1 MASFKKIFWINVII
15 VIIVA
20 FNLRAPITA
29 TAVGPIIDIIKDKYY
44 LNSTVAGILTSLPL
58 IAFGGISFIVGY
70 FSPIRAIV
78 FGIFLIFLGEIIRS
92 YFGVYGLFLGM
103 LAMGCGIAIAN
114 VLLPSFIKEKF
125 PKKMASIMG
134 IYSLVLSISSIIG
147 IALAIPLLSV
157 FDLAGAMFFWAI
169 FSFVALVVYYP
180 QAKNGRFF
188 RIKKKAHK
196 KINLFINLT
205 TWKITLFMGFQSF
218 LAYSLFFWYV
228 QIVVE
233 KGFDKEFSTSMVLF
247 AQLVAAPVSL
257 FGPLLLGKLRQN
269 LHTFYIA
276 GLCSMYVIAFG
287 MLFIFDSKISIIIS
301 AFIMGFPWGGV
312 FGIALLFIAQKSSN
326 AQIAARLSALAQGFG
341 YLIAAQG
348 QWIIG
353 FLHDKFENFSF
364 AILMLVFVG
373 ILVNIFG
380 YLSYKSQI
388 IK

>member
-20 FNLRAPITA
+20 FNLRAPI

-58 IAFGGISFIVGY
+58 IAFGSISFIVGY

-134 IYSLVLSISSIIG
+134 IYSLVLSISSIMG

-169 FSFVALVVYYP
+169 FSFIALVVYYP

-196 KINLFINLT
+196 KINLFTNLT

-287 MLFIFDSKISIIIS
+287 ILFIFDSKISIIIIS

-312 FGIALLFIAQKSSN
+312 LAL
-326 AQIAARLSALAQGFG
+326 RC
-341 YLIAAQG
+341 
-348 QWIIG
+348 
-353 FLHDKFENFSF
+353 FLLHKK
-364 AILMLVFVG
+364 ALML
-373 ILVNIFG
+373 
-380 YLSYKSQI
+380 K
-388 IK
+388 

>member
-58 IAFGGISFIVGY
+58 IAFGSISFIVGY

-287 MLFIFDSKISIIIS
+287 ILFIFDSKISIIIS

>member
-1 MASFKKIFWINVII
+1 MVFFKKIFWINVAI

-29 TAVGPIIDIIKDKYY
+29 VGPNIDIIKNEYF
-44 LNSTVAGILTSLPL
+44 LNSTFAGVLTSLPL
-58 IAFGGISFIVGY
+58 IAFGSISFVVGY

-78 FGIFLIFLGEIIRS
+78 FGIFLIFIGEIIRS
-92 YFGVYGLFLGM
+92 YFGAYGLFLGM
-103 LAMGCGIAIAN
+103 LIMGCGIAIAN

-125 PKKMASIMG
+125 PKKMASMMG
-134 IYSLVLSISSIIG
+134 IYSLILSISSIVG
-147 IALAIPLLSV
+147 IALATPLLNIL
-157 FDLAGAMFFWAI
+157 DLKFSMLFWAI
-169 FSFVALVVYYP
+169 FSFAALMIYYP

-188 RIKKKAHK
+188 RTKQKELKQVTIFK
-196 KINLFINLT
+196 NLT

-228 QIVVE
+228 QIVIE
-233 KGFDKEFSTSMVLF
+233 KGFSKEFATNTILF
-247 AQLVAAPVSL
+247 AQLIAVPVSL
-257 FGPLLLGKLRQN
+257 FGPLLLEKLKKS
-269 LHTFYIA
+269 LHTPYIA
-276 GLCSMYVIAFG
+276 TLCSMYALSFG
-287 MLFIFDSKISIIIS
+287 ILLVFNNEAMIVFS

-326 AQIAARLSALAQGFG
+326 AKISAKLSAFAQGFG

-353 FLHDKFENFSF
+353 LLHDYFENFTSSIF
-364 AILMLVFVG
+364 MLFMVG

-380 YLSYKSQI
+380 YLAYKSKV

>member
-1 MASFKKIFWINVII
+1 MASFKKIFWII

-29 TAVGPIIDIIKDKYY
+29 VGLIIDIIKDKYY

-58 IAFGGISFIVGY
+58 IAFGSISFIVGY

-92 YFGVYGLFLGM
+92 YFGIYGLFLGM

>member
-1 MASFKKIFWINVII
+1 MQKKIFWLNFFI
-15 VIIVA
+15 VVIVA

-29 TAVGPIIDIIKDKYY
+29 IGPMIDVIKDAYD
-44 LNSTVAGILTSLPL
+44 LNSTFAGVLTSLPL
-58 IAFGGISFIVGY
+58 IAFGSISFIVGY
-70 FSPIRAIV
+70 FSPIRAIIV
-78 FGIFLIFLGEIIRS
+78 GIFLIFIGEILRS
-92 YFGVYGLFLGM
+92 YTGIYGLFLGM
-103 LAMGCGIAIAN
+103 LGIGCGIAIAN

-125 PKKMASIMG
+125 PKKIASMMG
-134 IYSLVLSISSIIG
+134 VYSLILSISSIVG
-147 IALAIPLLSV
+147 VALAIPLLSV
-157 FDLAGAMFFWAI
+157 FDLAGAMVFWAV

-188 RIKKKAHK
+188 RAKKKSSK
-196 KINLFINLT
+196 KINLFTNAT

-233 KGFDKEFSTSMVLF
+233 KGFDKEFATNMVLF

-276 GLCSMYVIAFG
+276 SLCSMYVIAFV
-287 MLFIFDSKISIIIS
+287 MLFTFDSKISIIIS

-312 FGIALLFIAQKSSN
+312 FGIALLFIAQKSSST
-326 AQIAARLSALAQGFG
+326 QVAARLSALAQGFG

-353 FLHDKFENFSF
+353 FLHDKFENFSL
-364 AILMLVFVG
+364 AILMLIFVG

-380 YLSYKSQI
+380 YLSYKSQVI
-388 IK
+388 R

>member
-1 MASFKKIFWINVII
+1 MSSIQKKIFWLNFFI
-15 VIIVA
+15 VVIVA

-29 TAVGPIIDIIKDKYY
+29 IGPMIDVIKDAYD
-44 LNSTVAGILTSLPL
+44 LNSTFAGVLTSLPL
-58 IAFGGISFIVGY
+58 IAFGSISFIVGY
-70 FSPIRAIV
+70 FSPIRAIIV
-78 FGIFLIFLGEIIRS
+78 GIFLIFIGEILRS
-92 YFGVYGLFLGM
+92 YTGIYGLFLGM
-103 LAMGCGIAIAN
+103 LGIGCGIAIAN

-125 PKKMASIMG
+125 PKKIASMMG
-134 IYSLVLSISSIIG
+134 VYSLILSISSIVG
-147 IALAIPLLSV
+147 VALAIPLLSV
-157 FDLAGAMFFWAI
+157 FDLAGAMVFWAV

-188 RIKKKAHK
+188 RAKKKSSK
-196 KINLFINLT
+196 KINLFTNAT

-233 KGFDKEFSTSMVLF
+233 KGFDKEFATNMVLF

-276 GLCSMYVIAFG
+276 SLCSMYVIAFV
-287 MLFIFDSKISIIIS
+287 MLFTFDSKISIIIS

-312 FGIALLFIAQKSSN
+312 FGIALLFIAQKSSST
-326 AQIAARLSALAQGFG
+326 QVAARLSALAQGFG

-353 FLHDKFENFSF
+353 FLHDKFENFSL
-364 AILMLVFVG
+364 AILMLIFVG

-380 YLSYKSQI
+380 YLSYKSQVI
-388 IK
+388 R

>member
-20 FNLRAPITA
+20 FNLRAPI

-58 IAFGGISFIVGY
+58 IAFGSISFIVGY

-125 PKKMASIMG
+125 PKKIASIMG
-134 IYSLVLSISSIIG
+134 IYSLVLSISSIMG

-180 QAKNGRFF
+180 QAKMVDFF
-188 RIKKKAHK
+188 ALRKKLIK
-196 KINLFINLT
+196 N
-205 TWKITLFMGFQSF
+205 QSF
-218 LAYSLFFWYV
+218 YKFNNLENYSFYGISKFFSLFFVFWYV

-276 GLCSMYVIAFG
+276 SLCSMYVIAFG

-353 FLHDKFENFSF
+353 FLHDKFENFSL
-364 AILMLVFVG
+364 AILMLIFVG

-380 YLSYKSQI
+380 YLSYKSQVI
-388 IK
+388 R